1 MDILGSLVAGFGVA
15 LQPQNLVYAF
25 IGVMVGSAIGVL
37 PGIGPALTISLLLP
51 LTFSLESVPAF
62 IMFGGLYYGA
72 MYGGSTTS
80 ILVNTPG
87 ESASVVTAIDGYQ
100 MAKKGRAGA
109 ALATSAIGSF
119 VAGTFATIA
128 LMVLATTLADVAVML
143 GPAEYFA
150 LMLVALAAVSSLSGT
165 SLPRSVFATLFGL
178 LVGLVGSDVQT
189 GTVRLSFGIQE
200 LENGIDV
207 VLGAIALFAIGE
219 VLWIAATSGRQGA
232 EERQTVKGSV
242 WMTRDELRR
251 SIPAWLRGS
260 VIGFFIGSLP
270 GAGATIA
277 SFVSYGVEKLSS
289 KRPQDFGKGAI
300 EGVAGPEAAN
310 NASAGGALVPLL
322 GLGIPGS
329 GTTAVMLAA
338 FTIYGLQPGPLLFAQ
353 HPDLVWGLIASL
365 YVSNAALLV
374 LNLPLVGMW
383 VKLLDIPKPLLYSG
397 IIVISALG
405 VYSLNYSGFEL
416 GVAFVLGF
424 LGFVF
429 RRFDYPLAPVIL
441 GIVLANLIDNAF
453 RRAMILSSGDVV
465 AIFMRPGAAAMLVLA
480 ILFFT
485 LPFLLRLYGR
495 VSGRRDIAELI
506 ETDVG

>member
-1 MDILGSLVAGFGVA
+1 MDVLGSLLGGFAVA

-25 IGVMVGSAIGVL
+25 IGVMVGTAIGVL

-51 LTFSLESVPAF
+51 LTFSLDPVPAF

-109 ALATSAIGSF
+109 ALSASAIGSF
-119 VAGTFATIA
+119 IAGTFATLG
-128 LMVLATTLADVAVML
+128 LMVLATTLADVAVKL
-143 GPAEYFA
+143 GPPEYFA
-150 LMLVALAAVSSLSGT
+150 LMLFALAAVSSLSGT
-165 SLPRSVFATLFGL
+165 SVPKSVFATLFGL
-178 LVGLVGSDVQT
+178 IIGLIGSDVQT
-189 GTVRLSFGIQE
+189 GTVRLSFGVQE
-200 LENGIDV
+200 LENGVDV

-219 VLWIAATSGRQGA
+219 VLWVASTSTAQA
-232 EERQTVKGSV
+232 KEERQTIRGSI
-242 WMTRDELRR
+242 WMDGEELRR

-260 VIGFFIGSLP
+260 VLGFFIGALP

-277 SFVSYGVEKLSS
+277 SFVSYGIEKLTS
-289 KRPQDFGKGAI
+289 RHPEEFGKGAI

-353 HPDLVWGLIASL
+353 HADLVWGLLASL
-365 YVSNAALLV
+365 YISNAALLV

-383 VKLLDIPKPLLYSG
+383 VKLLDIPKPLLYAG

-416 GVAFVLGF
+416 AVAFVLG
-424 LGFVF
+424 LIGFIF

-441 GIVLANLIDNAF
+441 GIVLADLIDNAF
-453 RRAMILSSGDVV
+453 RRAMIMTSGDVLS
-465 AIFMRPGAAAMLVLA
+465 IFARPGAAALTVLA
-480 ILFFT
+480 VLFFA

-495 VSGRRDIAELI
+495 VSGRTEIAQLV